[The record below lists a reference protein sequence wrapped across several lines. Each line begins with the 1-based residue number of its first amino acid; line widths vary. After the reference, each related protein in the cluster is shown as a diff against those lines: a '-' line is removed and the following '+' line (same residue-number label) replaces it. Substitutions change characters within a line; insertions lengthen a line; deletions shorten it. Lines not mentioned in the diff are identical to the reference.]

1 MTRPQG
7 AAERFVSSLPP
18 DLRAR
23 LTPVYSPL
31 VGIEPVATG
40 IDFGDA
46 RGLIFTSANGVSV
59 AAGLSQNRDLPCY
72 CVGEATT
79 RAAVK
84 AEWRAECAGST
95 SRALI
100 STLSQSRPGGPLLHI
115 RGVHSRGDIAAQL
128 TALGCPT
135 GEKVIYDQPLLPLSE
150 EASRILAGPDA
161 VIAPLFSPRSA
172 RQFANLVADHPPLY
186 IAALSQAVAEQ
197 VKGLIYKK
205 LLVASQPNADTMM
218 QLVEQLA
225 DTVARVEGDRPA
237 Q

>member
-7 AAERFVSSLPP
+7 AAERFVASLPP

-23 LTPVYSPL
+23 LMPVYSPL
-31 VGIEPVATG
+31 VGIVPVASG
-40 IDFGDA
+40 IEFGDA
-46 RGLIFTSANGVSV
+46 RGVIFTSASGVSV
-59 AAGLSQNRDLPCY
+59 ATGLSQRRDLPCY

-79 RAAVK
+79 KAAVK
-84 AEWRAECAGST
+84 AGWRAECAGLTSLALVST
-95 SRALI
+95 VNR
-100 STLSQSRPGGPLLHI
+100 SRPDGPLLHI

-150 EASRILAGPDA
+150 AASRILAGPDP

-172 RQFANLVADHPPLY
+172 RQFANLMVDHPPLY
-186 IAALSQAVAEQ
+186 IAALSQAVAEP
-197 VKGLIYKK
+197 VKSLIYKN
-205 LLVASQPNADTMM
+205 LLVAPQPNADAMV
-218 QLVEQLA
+218 QLVKQLA
-225 DTVARVEGDRPA
+225 DAVARVEGDRPA